1 MELRIWNVEL
11 VGFADYIIMNYSIK
25 IIIQY
30 SIFSKFADDCG
41 IAAQESKIVEKNNSN
56 SRQFLTF
63 VVVRKNRSVEEVNQS
78 IFQNRVYK
86 MFRTSPT

>member
-1 MELRIWNVEL
+1 MLFISL
-11 VGFADYIIMNYSIK
+11 FSP
-25 IIIQY
+25 

-41 IAAQESKIVEKNNSN
+41 SAAQESKLVEKNNSN

-78 IFQNRVYK
+78 IFQNGVYK

>member
-1 MELRIWNVEL
+1 MEIFKALCASL
-11 VGFADYIIMNYSIK
+11 
-25 IIIQY
+25 IIQY

-41 IAAQESKIVEKNNSN
+41 SAAQESKLVEKNNSN

-78 IFQNRVYK
+78 FFQNGVYK
-86 MFRTSPT
+86 LFRTSPT